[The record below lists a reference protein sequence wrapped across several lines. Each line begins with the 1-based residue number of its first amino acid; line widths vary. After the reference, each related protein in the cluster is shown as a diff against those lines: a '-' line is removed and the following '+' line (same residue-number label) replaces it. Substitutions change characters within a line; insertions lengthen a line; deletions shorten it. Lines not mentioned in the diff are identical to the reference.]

1 MIKRFIDFVDSIKNM
16 NELRRPFYIILV
28 LVVLSDFFVHRE
40 HVAFFW
46 DHIPGW
52 SALYGFISCI
62 VIILVSKFIGHEWLL
77 KEEDYYD

>member
-16 NELRRPFYIILV
+16 NELRRPFYIILI

-40 HVAFFW
+40 HAAFFW